1 MENTPFPLMP
11 GTAQICSGECF
22 QCGAHGHISP
32 ECQLPP
38 DTQLPKNETIWRGIC
53 TRTLGAFN
61 RATAPQVNY
70 VFEEVFTPEV
80 EEQGKGQGS
89 LA

>member
-1 MENTPFPLMP
+1 M
-11 GTAQICSGECF
+11 
-22 QCGAHGHISP
+22 
-32 ECQLPP
+32 
-38 DTQLPKNETIWRGIC
+38 
-53 TRTLGAFN
+53 LGAFN